1 MFLLHSLG
9 ELDRFRWCVRRENKE
24 LKYAPQVPEKCA
36 PYTQSSV
43 SRKYAISAI
52 VTDGAKTGAIA
63 PGLAFQM

>member
-1 MFLLHSLG
+1 MFLHSLG
-9 ELDRFRWCVRRENKE
+9 DLIAFGGAFVEKIE

-52 VTDGAKTGAIA
+52 VTDGAKTGAMA